1 MSDPTYTAPAMPPV
15 GPGEVWTRDPVAVAV
30 GNASLLGVGYLLLRR
45 YWFALAAVAGTV
57 VLVSRLVSTSDALYE
72 VAVLVWW
79 VAVIVHGWF
88 LARRDTGGRGTVRG
102 RRLVALAVTM
112 PVLLILGL
120 LRFGAA
126 RIQGS
131 VAEARHDGDCARVV
145 SAQDQVWFGYRIADA
160 PGTARGDEA
169 VAACD
174 RLRTATAQLTTE
186 LTGDTRSLRKG
197 FRTLASVLAEDG
209 NDKTVETTLN
219 RFLGRLPVK
228 DPCVTAD
235 VTDWLRSREP
245 SHDLLDRSAD
255 TAARTAPAALVGCAD
270 DFMAHNSW
278 ELARDRYDELLQWYP
293 GGDLADRARKGTKKA
308 ALNIELTQVSR
319 LLTAEA
325 DEQPAYCSS
334 PAKYSGA
341 KPMGKGTNRAL
352 FFAHDEYSIAED
364 YPKKF
369 PSSWKAADASDA
381 VLVVCMGEVTYGPS
395 TQTCPYQA
403 KSSGAVSNVTFHK
416 IEVPVKGY
424 ELRTGKLVTSRKLQ
438 IGGTSCPSTVY
449 AEEGA
454 DPGPMYVRAS
464 ASDVRA
470 AFRPLVVR

>member
-1 MSDPTYTAPAMPPV
+1 MSDPTYTAPAMPPAA
-15 GPGEVWTRDPVAVAV
+15 PGEVWTRDPVAVAV

-57 VLVSRLVSTSDALYE
+57 VLVSRLVSTSDASYE

-79 VAVIVHGWF
+79 AAVIVHGWF
-88 LARRDTGGRGTVRG
+88 LARRSAGGGRTVRSQ
-102 RRLVALAVTM
+102 RLVALAVTM

-120 LRFGAA
+120 LRFDAT
-126 RIQGS
+126 RIQGG
-131 VAEARHDGDCARVV
+131 VADARRDGDCARVAG
-145 SAQDQVWFGYRIADA
+145 AQDQVWFGHRVADA
-160 PGTARGDEA
+160 PGTARGDEV

-174 RLRTATAQLTTE
+174 RLRTATAQLSKG
-186 LTGDTRSLRKG
+186 LTGDTRALRKG
-197 FRTLASVLAEDG
+197 FGTLAAVLAKDG
-209 NDKTVETTLN
+209 NDKTVEATLN

-235 VTDWLRSREP
+235 VAGWLRSREP

-278 ELARDRYDELLQWYP
+278 EPARDRYDVLQWYP
-293 GGDLADRARKGTKKA
+293 RSDLADRARKGTKKA

-352 FFAHDEYSIAED
+352 FFAHDEYSIASD
-364 YPKKF
+364 YAEKLPG
-369 PSSWKAADASDA
+369 SWKADGAADA
-381 VLVVCMGEVTYGPS
+381 VLVVCMGEVAYGPS
-395 TQTCPYQA
+395 TATCPYRSQ
-403 KSSGAVSNVTFHK
+403 SSGAVSNVTFHK
-416 IEVPVKGY
+416 IVVPVKVY

-449 AEEGA
+449 AEEGS
-454 DPGPMYVRAS
+454 DPGPLYVRAS

>member
-1 MSDPTYTAPAMPPV
+1 LSK
-15 GPGEVWTRDPVAVAV
+15 G
-30 GNASLLGVGYLLLRR
+30 
-45 YWFALAAVAGTV
+45 
-57 VLVSRLVSTSDALYE
+57 
-72 VAVLVWW
+72 
-79 VAVIVHGWF
+79 
-88 LARRDTGGRGTVRG
+88 
-102 RRLVALAVTM
+102 
-112 PVLLILGL
+112 
-120 LRFGAA
+120 
-126 RIQGS
+126 
-131 VAEARHDGDCARVV
+131 
-145 SAQDQVWFGYRIADA
+145 
-160 PGTARGDEA
+160 
-169 VAACD
+169 
-174 RLRTATAQLTTE
+174 
-186 LTGDTRSLRKG
+186 LTGDTRALKKG
-197 FRTLASVLAEDG
+197 FGTLASVLAQDG
-209 NDKTVETTLN
+209 NDRAVEATLN
-219 RFLGRLPVK
+219 GFLDHLPVN

-235 VTDWLRSREP
+235 VTGWLRNREP

-278 ELARDRYDELLQWYP
+278 ELARDRYDELLQWYSRS
-293 GGDLADRARKGTKKA
+293 GLADRARKGTKKA

-319 LLTAEA
+319 LLTAETG
-325 DEQPAYCSS
+325 EQPAYCSS

-341 KPMGKGTNRAL
+341 KPIGKGTNPAL
-352 FFAHDEYSIAED
+352 FFGHDKYSIATD

-416 IEVPVKGY
+416 IEVPVKVY

-449 AEEGA
+449 AEEGS